1 MNQEKA
7 NIHLTNWDIVGVN
20 PNDKNWSS
28 GDVFC
33 FWANN
38 IQSLIGFAL
47 IASLYLIYDLNFFIV
62 LASSLIAGSLVA
74 FFASLIG
81 QPSQKYGLPFPVI
94 LRSSFGVNGARYIAM
109 LRGIVGLFMFGIQ
122 TFFISKSIGYLI
134 RILFFNI
141 DDTIL
146 ERDYFLVFVMGMDLI
161 DWFSFL
167 TSLIMQFYLFKQGQ
181 NFIKFILNFSAWFV
195 YTGLAIF
202 IVILAGENSKEIINA
217 FKLSVKIENLVS
229 KENVLAL
236 ISITG
241 TLFAFFSI
249 VILNIGDFSRYVKSS
264 SENLKGNLSLI
275 INLVIFSCASVFI
288 VLGADIVMAKQQLEV
303 EQLLLN
309 PTDIIGKIDN
319 SYLTVI
325 AILFILVASGSSNL
339 IANYIPTQNSLL
351 NFFPKSL
358 DKSSSGLLIVILG
371 LVFGGLWL
379 PILSQSGVLS
389 IIDTLGSFFGPI
401 AGIIIAD
408 YYLIKNK
415 EYISKDIFS
424 DLKNGKYFYS
434 NGWQIKGLYSMII
447 GFIFAASTIW
457 NVELRFLQSFAWL
470 IGAFTSYLTYYLL
483 ASD

>member
-1 MNQEKA
+1 MSQEKA
-7 NIHLTNWDIVGVN
+7 NINLTNWDIVGIN
-20 PNDKNWSS
+20 PNDKNWTS
-28 GDVFC
+28 GDLFC

-38 IQSLIGFAL
+38 IQSLIGFSL
-47 IASLYLIYDLNFFIV
+47 IASLYLVYDLNIIIV
-62 LASSLIAGSLVA
+62 LAACITSGVLVA
-74 FFASLIG
+74 IFSYLVG

-94 LRSSFGVNGARYIAM
+94 LRISFGVAGARYVGMI
-109 LRGIVGLFMFGIQ
+109 RGIVGMFMFGVQ

-134 RILFFNI
+134 RIFIFNI
-141 DDTIL
+141 DDAIL
-146 ERDYFLVFVMGMDLI
+146 ENEMFLLFFMGMDLV
-161 DWFSFL
+161 DWFSFIFA
-167 TSLIMQFYLFKQGQ
+167 LIIQFFLFKQGQ

-195 YTGLAIF
+195 YTGLAVFVI
-202 IVILAGENSKEIINA
+202 ILAGENSKEIISA
-217 FKLSVKIENLVS
+217 FKLSVSTENLVS
-229 KENVLAL
+229 KQNLLTL
-236 ISITG
+236 ISLTG

-249 VILNIGDFSRYVKSS
+249 VILNIGDFSRYVKNS
-264 SENLKGNLSLI
+264 SENFNGNLSLI
-275 INLVIFSCASVFI
+275 INLLIFSFASVFI
-288 VLGADIVMAKQQLEV
+288 VIGADIVMAKKMLEV
-303 EQLLLN
+303 DQLLTN

-319 SYLTVI
+319 SFLTII

-339 IANYIPTQNSLL
+339 IANYIPTQNALL
-351 NFFPKSL
+351 NFFPKNL

-415 EYISKDIFS
+415 KYISKDIFS
-424 DLKNGKYFYS
+424 DLKSGKYFYS
-434 NGWQIKGLYSMII
+434 SGWQIKGLYAMII

-457 NVELRFLQSFAWL
+457 NVEFRFLQSYAWL
-470 IGAFTSYLTYYLL
+470 IGAIISYITYYLL